1 MQPASASRAAPA
13 SSPSAD
19 SRRVV
24 PRLAP
29 SASTARRLFASAS
42 RPLDETVTRDLKPS
56 AARTKSAAG
65 RACRSTPDGS
75 STSVSELVGTAGI
88 LGCLGDLV
96 DACADRRDNCRGD
109 RALDEGRVRKPDVP
123 IPVALE
129 HMADGE
135 NRAAEVTDH
144 DDTVAGV
151 RAPDGVADAIVVGA
165 EAAIGQ
171 PTGVLYCHFGAGHL
185 RGKRGQTAGNVL
197 TVRYEYQ
204 ANHCSILLGSYS
216 T

>member
-19 SRRVV
+19 SRSVV

-42 RPLDETVTRDLKPS
+42 RPFDETVTRDSKPS

-65 RACRSTPDGS
+65 RAWRSTPDGR

-88 LGCLGDLV
+88 LGRLCDLV
-96 DACADRRDNCRGD
+96 DACADRRHNCGGD
-109 RALDEGRVRKPDVP
+109 RTLDERRVRKPDVP
-123 IPVALE
+123 IAVALE

-135 NRAAEVTDH
+135 DRAAEVADH
-144 DDTVAGV
+144 DDAVTGV
-151 RAPDGVADAIVVGA
+151 RASDGVADAIVVGA
-165 EAAIGQ
+165 EAAVGQ
-171 PTGVLYCHFGAGHL
+171 PTGVLDRHFGAGHL
-185 RGKRGQTAGNVL
+185 RGKLGQTAGDVL

-204 ANHCSILLGSYS
+204 ANHSEILLGGYS